1 MPILAVTDVE
11 IGRVLA
17 VFLAR
22 MAGGYAL
29 CLGLF
34 GPSVTKGSWRDVS
47 LFVIAGLAALAG
59 VAGAP
64 WVPCAVTTLVALV
77 VQRAL
82 AYKLRIG
89 STLVLVPVGLGL
101 VAWTEWPPP
110 WSAFPSAIAAGG
122 TVGAML
128 LGHSYLTA
136 RGLSFAPLKRMAWLL
151 FGILVLRTLSVVPAF
166 LGKDLAMMDW
176 VFLSLRVG
184 LGLLVPLV
192 LGWMVIACVRIESN
206 QSATGILYAMTVL
219 VCLFGELVAAYLSL
233 AGIPA

>member
-1 MPILAVTDVE
+1 MTASADVE
-11 IGRVLA
+11 LGRVLA

-22 MAGGYAL
+22 MAGGYAI

-47 LFVIAGLAALAG
+47 LFVICGLAALAA

-64 WVPCAVTTLVALV
+64 WIPALATAVLALL

-82 AYKLRIG
+82 AYRFRVSLLCLAPG
-89 STLVLVPVGLGL
+89 GAGL
-101 VAWTEWPPP
+101 VTWTEWTPP
-110 WSAFPSAIAAGG
+110 WSAFPSALAAGG

-151 FGILVLRTLSVVPAF
+151 FGILALRTLSVAPAF
-166 LGKDLAMMDW
+166 LGSHLAMMDW

-184 LGLLVPLV
+184 LGLLVPLL

-219 VCLFGELVAAYLSL
+219 VCLFGELIATYLSL
-233 AGIPA
+233 GGIPA